1 MNIERSLQDGSSVVG
16 HDNASPTYGILHNST
31 SQRSE
36 VRCCE
41 KNNPPSSMIVG
52 IDEGSKSSDHLENEY
67 EIQNVETTTTT
78 GLDNVGENNA
88 VEKQDKTLN
97 LQFIEKSSMYITGE
111 KTMNCCKQTTEKQLG
126 ASTSEVVVVVDSHIQ
141 RIVLATEET
150 TVTQQVSHRP
160 IKRQSRLWSQRGTK
174 VNGSHHGDNPL
185 LRPTGIQIATKSYAA
200 LQAMAPTN
208 IKTVHQT
215 SLLHSRA
222 TSIDS
227 ECCRLPTTSVLS
239 KKTEKLRSNQ
249 F

>member
-1 MNIERSLQDGSSVVG
+1 MVSKGFPNVTTSGRQSNI
-16 HDNASPTYGILHNST
+16 
-31 SQRSE
+31 
-36 VRCCE
+36 
-41 KNNPPSSMIVG
+41 
-52 IDEGSKSSDHLENEY
+52 
-67 EIQNVETTTTT
+67 
-78 GLDNVGENNA
+78 
-88 VEKQDKTLN
+88 
-97 LQFIEKSSMYITGE
+97 GE
-111 KTMNCCKQTTEKQLG
+111 KPSVILYTYINLHAGTPKPHSFL
-126 ASTSEVVVVVDSHIQ
+126 SESPGVVVVVVVDSHIQ

-239 KKTEKLRSNQ
+239 KKPEKLRSNQ

>member
-1 MNIERSLQDGSSVVG
+1 MFTGIRT
-16 HDNASPTYGILHNST
+16 HIPTYQKVTRLLLSYRGDRL
-31 SQRSE
+31 
-36 VRCCE
+36 V
-41 KNNPPSSMIVG
+41 
-52 IDEGSKSSDHLENEY
+52 
-67 EIQNVETTTTT
+67 
-78 GLDNVGENNA
+78 
-88 VEKQDKTLN
+88 
-97 LQFIEKSSMYITGE
+97 
-111 KTMNCCKQTTEKQLG
+111 
-126 ASTSEVVVVVDSHIQ
+126 VVVVVDSHIQ

-239 KKTEKLRSNQ
+239 KKPEKLRSNQ

>member
-1 MNIERSLQDGSSVVG
+1 MIIKLYSILVCVCVFSSHPFWTSSSLDVPAGVTQEEG
-16 HDNASPTYGILHNST
+16 HTGFLIHLPSAVRALIFVARRIQPFLSLVD
-31 SQRSE
+31 RE
-36 VRCCE
+36 VEFC
-41 KNNPPSSMIVG
+41 V
-52 IDEGSKSSDHLENEY
+52 
-67 EIQNVETTTTT
+67 
-78 GLDNVGENNA
+78 
-88 VEKQDKTLN
+88 
-97 LQFIEKSSMYITGE
+97 
-111 KTMNCCKQTTEKQLG
+111 
-126 ASTSEVVVVVDSHIQ
+126 VVVVVDSHIQ

-239 KKTEKLRSNQ
+239 KKPEKLRSNQ

>member
-1 MNIERSLQDGSSVVG
+1 MCMGYLSGAGSLTQPCRMWGTTFLIAATTRG
-16 HDNASPTYGILHNST
+16 LN
-31 SQRSE
+31 
-36 VRCCE
+36 
-41 KNNPPSSMIVG
+41 
-52 IDEGSKSSDHLENEY
+52 KSSPFE
-67 EIQNVETTTTT
+67 VTRRR
-78 GLDNVGENNA
+78 
-88 VEKQDKTLN
+88 
-97 LQFIEKSSMYITGE
+97 
-111 KTMNCCKQTTEKQLG
+111 QTTRSRARVGVGLV
-126 ASTSEVVVVVDSHIQ
+126 VVVVVDSHIQ

-239 KKTEKLRSNQ
+239 KKPEKLRSNQ

>member
-1 MNIERSLQDGSSVVG
+1 MVTTRYSDQRDPNRDKKLCGSTSNGTDQYQNGSSNLLVV
-16 HDNASPTYGILHNST
+16 
-31 SQRSE
+31 
-36 VRCCE
+36 
-41 KNNPPSSMIVG
+41 
-52 IDEGSKSSDHLENEY
+52 
-67 EIQNVETTTTT
+67 
-78 GLDNVGENNA
+78 
-88 VEKQDKTLN
+88 
-97 LQFIEKSSMYITGE
+97 
-111 KTMNCCKQTTEKQLG
+111 
-126 ASTSEVVVVVDSHIQ
+126 VVVVVDSHIQ

-239 KKTEKLRSNQ
+239 KKPEKLRSNQ

>member
-1 MNIERSLQDGSSVVG
+1 MFCSHLFRTSSSLDIPAGITQEEG
-16 HDNASPTYGILHNST
+16 HTGFLIRLPSAVRALIFLARRIQPILSLVDD
-31 SQRSE
+31 E
-36 VRCCE
+36 VEFC
-41 KNNPPSSMIVG
+41 V
-52 IDEGSKSSDHLENEY
+52 
-67 EIQNVETTTTT
+67 
-78 GLDNVGENNA
+78 
-88 VEKQDKTLN
+88 
-97 LQFIEKSSMYITGE
+97 
-111 KTMNCCKQTTEKQLG
+111 
-126 ASTSEVVVVVDSHIQ
+126 VVVVVDSHIQ

-239 KKTEKLRSNQ
+239 KKPEKLRSNQ